1 LGLAGEKPMM
11 PAPPKVGPLEL
22 EVEEGPVLVDEVP
35 PEADPEVPELSVP
48 DVPGALIEGD

>member
-1 LGLAGEKPMM
+1 MM

-35 PEADPEVPELSVP
+35 PEVDPEVPELSVP